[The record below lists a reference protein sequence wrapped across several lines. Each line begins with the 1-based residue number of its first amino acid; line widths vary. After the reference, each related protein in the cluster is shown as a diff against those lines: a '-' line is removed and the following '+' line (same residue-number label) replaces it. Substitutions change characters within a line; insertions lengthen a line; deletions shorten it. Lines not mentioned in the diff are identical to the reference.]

1 MSSPFSACAGSF
13 RTTADRKCLQ
23 ALGYCLHL
31 FRRVKIFP
39 SEIEEVIADVNQL
52 PDVLLASDKGL
63 EAGDFLV
70 GGVAF
75 PFRLG
80 QRLLEPVIA
89 TSANPTAL
97 PVGLTPLLF
106 VR

>member
-31 FRRVKIFP
+31 FRGIQIFP
-39 SEIEEVIADVNQL
+39 SETGDVIADINQL
-52 PDVLLASDKGL
+52 PDVLLVGDKGL

-70 GGVAF
+70 CGVAF

-89 TSANPTAL
+89 TSANPTAM